1 MSLLRTFLRPQ
12 SQQQKLSLLPT
23 SGASQRQVQLQPALE
38 LISRHSPR
46 LDAFATLDLLPPLCT
61 AQDVRQFL
69 IEVLRIPTFETMVQ
83 RELWNSRKQ
92 QVSGHLAALESR
104 RVKITDSR
112 M

>member
-1 MSLLRTFLRPQ
+1 MS
-12 SQQQKLSLLPT
+12 
-23 SGASQRQVQLQPALE
+23 GGSQRQVRLQPALDV
-38 LISRHSPR
+38 ISRHSPR

-83 RELWNSRKQ
+83 RELWNTRKQ
-92 QVSGHLAALESR
+92 HLSEHLATLESR
-104 RVKITDSR
+104 RVKVTDSR